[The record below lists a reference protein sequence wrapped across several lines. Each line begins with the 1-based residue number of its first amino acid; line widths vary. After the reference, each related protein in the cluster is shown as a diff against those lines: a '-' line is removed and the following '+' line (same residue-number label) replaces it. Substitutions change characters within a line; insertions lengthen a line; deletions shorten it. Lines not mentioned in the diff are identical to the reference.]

1 MAILKKILAVFGILS
16 VLVCAVVVPCSALGV
31 GGGSSLLNED
41 YCYLYAPI
49 QVDVIVNSRDI
60 VEPFTI
66 SLAQNE
72 RERNGYG
79 VSFYHTDDADNT
91 MIVEM
96 NNLFT
101 PRNGGYSGRTDFTFK
116 VDSGTQ
122 DYSISFVGFSL
133 PSVWSARGLKMGSE
147 TYSPR
152 VNREGGFAGVY
163 DMRYTGTIYNATNGA
178 KIEIDKVVQ
187 CNGSA
192 LVFPPEVQTVI
203 TNTGWSNYIL
213 FDYKATIAS
222 GAPTITTNET
232 ISIIQPSNGGAV
244 RFTPFA
250 SEYGESYID
259 KIISENVVVVDQS
272 FDFTSWLGDAFGFL
286 DVPLFGNFTIGGL
299 LSVVIGISLFLAFLK
314 IFAGG

>member
-1 MAILKKILAVFGILS
+1 MAILKKILAVVGILS
-16 VLVCAVVVPCSALGV
+16 ALVCAVVVPCSALGV
-31 GGGSSLLNED
+31 GGGSSLLNDD
-41 YCYLYAPI
+41 YIYLYAPI
-49 QVDVIVNSRDI
+49 QVDVIVNSQDI
-60 VEPFTI
+60 SEPFTI

-72 RERNGYG
+72 RERMGAGLSYT
-79 VSFYHTDDADNT
+79 HTDDADNT
-91 MIVEM
+91 LLVDMV
-96 NNLFT
+96 NSFT
-101 PRNGGYSGRTDFTFK
+101 AKNGGYTGRTDYTFK

-122 DYSISFVGFSL
+122 DYAISFVGFSL
-133 PSVWSARGLKMGSE
+133 PSVWASRGIKMGSE

-152 VNREGGFAGVY
+152 INREGGFSTVY
-163 DMRYTGTIYNATNGA
+163 DMRYTGTIYNASNGA
-178 KIEIDKVVQ
+178 KIEFNKVVQ

-192 LVFPPEVQTVI
+192 LVFPPEVQQVI

-222 GAPTITTNET
+222 GAPTLSSFET
-232 ISIIQPSNGGAV
+232 ISIIQPANGSAV
-244 RFTPFA
+244 RAVPFA
-250 SEYGESYID
+250 SEYGESYVD

-272 FDFTSWLGDAFGFL
+272 FDFTSWLGEAFGFL